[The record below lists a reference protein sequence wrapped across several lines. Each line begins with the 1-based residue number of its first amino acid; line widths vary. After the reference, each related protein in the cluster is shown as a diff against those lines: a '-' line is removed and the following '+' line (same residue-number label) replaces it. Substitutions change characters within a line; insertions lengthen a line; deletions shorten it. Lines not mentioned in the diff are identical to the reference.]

1 MTRFPS
7 TTSLLA
13 LTFAAGSVAVP
24 ATVAAQSVQD
34 FQLPPNPSPTPTPTV
49 QGPVDVENGVPAVP
63 RPIVTPVPTP
73 AARPTPTPTPA
84 PSPVRSPVPSPA
96 PTPRPRATP
105 TLTPPANREAPAA
118 PPSLPA
124 PESAATD
131 SPESAPSESQ
141 ALPGEA
147 ASPSFDTQPAATVP
161 ATEAASESPTT
172 EGEGTPAWWWLAGL
186 AALALLAAAAVWGR
200 RRSPAPLRIEPPVV
214 RTDGGAALAA
224 PRAALTLRPEAIR
237 LSRSV
242 MAATLTYRLTV
253 LNRGTEALTDVVI
266 EADLGSASGDRP
278 VEEQV
283 AMATTAL
290 EPRHTMPRLAPG
302 QSARFEGKVQLQLS
316 QAGILRQGATPLLV
330 PLLRLRTTAEGI
342 EPQAQTLAIGQQ
354 GTSGSSRLQP
364 FRLDEGPRGYEPLAQ
379 RLLD

>member
-13 LTFAAGSVAVP
+13 LAFAAGSVALP
-24 ATVAAQSVQD
+24 ATVSAQSVQD

-84 PSPVRSPVPSPA
+84 PSPVPSPA

-105 TLTPPANREAPAA
+105 TATVPANSEAPAA
-118 PPSLPA
+118 PPSLPT
-124 PESAATD
+124 PETGATA
-131 SPESAPSESQ
+131 SPEPTPTGSQ
-141 ALPGEA
+141 ALPGETA
-147 ASPSFDTQPAATVP
+147 TPSFDTPPAPTVP
-161 ATEAASESPTT
+161 APETASENAST
-172 EGEGTPAWWWLAGL
+172 EGERTPAWWWLAGL
-186 AALALLAAAAVWGR
+186 GLLALLALLAAAAVWWR

-214 RTDGGAALAA
+214 RKDSGPALAA

-283 AMATTAL
+283 AMAATAR

-302 QSARFEGKVQLQLS
+302 QSARFEGKLQLQLS
-316 QAGILRQGATPLLV
+316 EAGVLRQGNTPLLV
-330 PLLRLRTTAEGI
+330 PLLRLRTTAQGI

-354 GTSGSSRLQP
+354 GTGGSTRLKP

-379 RLLD
+379 RMLS

>member
-1 MTRFPS
+1 MTRFP
-7 TTSLLA
+7 TRTSLLA
-13 LTFAAGSVAVP
+13 LAFAAGSAAVP
-24 ATVAAQSVQD
+24 ATVSAQSVQG

-73 AARPTPTPTPA
+73 AARPTATPT

-96 PTPRPRATP
+96 PIPRPRATP
-105 TLTPPANREAPAA
+105 TATLPANREAPAA
-118 PPSLPA
+118 PPSLPT
-124 PESAATD
+124 PEAGATA
-131 SPESAPSESQ
+131 SPEPAPTGSQ
-141 ALPGEA
+141 ILPGEA
-147 ASPSFDTQPAATVP
+147 ATPSFDAPPAATVP

-172 EGEGTPAWWWLAGL
+172 EGESTPAWWWLAGL
-186 AALALLAAAAVWGR
+186 GLLALLAAAAVWWR
-200 RRSPAPLRIEPPVV
+200 RRASPAPLRIEPPVV
-214 RTDGGAALAA
+214 RKDSAAAPAA

-253 LNRGTEALTDVVI
+253 LNRGAEALTNVVI

-283 AMATTAL
+283 AIPTTAL

-302 QSARFEGKVQLQLS
+302 QSARFEGRLQLQLS
-316 QAGILRQGATPLLV
+316 QVGILRQGNTPLMV
-330 PLLRLRTTAEGI
+330 PLLRLRTTADGI
-342 EPQAQTLAIGQQ
+342 DPQAQTLAIGQQ
-354 GTSGSSRLQP
+354 GTGGSSRLQP

-379 RLLD
+379 RVLD

>member
-13 LTFAAGSVAVP
+13 LAFAAGSVALP
-24 ATVAAQSVQD
+24 ATVSAQSVQD

-84 PSPVRSPVPSPA
+84 PSPVPSPA

-105 TLTPPANREAPAA
+105 TATVPANSEAPAA
-118 PPSLPA
+118 PPSLPT
-124 PESAATD
+124 PETGATA
-131 SPESAPSESQ
+131 SPEPTPTGSQ
-141 ALPGEA
+141 ALPGETA
-147 ASPSFDTQPAATVP
+147 TPSFDTPPAPTVP
-161 ATEAASESPTT
+161 APEPASENAST

-186 AALALLAAAAVWGR
+186 GLLALLAAAAVWWR
-200 RRSPAPLRIEPPVV
+200 RRASPAPLRIEPPLV
-214 RTDGGAALAA
+214 RKDSAAAPA
-224 PRAALTLRPEAIR
+224 TPRAALTLRPEAIR

-283 AMATTAL
+283 AMAATAR

-302 QSARFEGKVQLQLS
+302 QSARFEGKLQLQLS
-316 QAGILRQGATPLLV
+316 EAGVLRQGNTPLLV
-330 PLLRLRTTAEGI
+330 PLLRLRTTAQGI

-354 GTSGSSRLQP
+354 GTGGSTRLKP

-379 RLLD
+379 RMLS

>member
-73 AARPTPTPTPA
+73 AARPTPTAT

-105 TLTPPANREAPAA
+105 TATLPSNREAPAA
-118 PPSLPA
+118 PPSLPTPGA
-124 PESAATD
+124 GATA
-131 SPESAPSESQ
+131 SPEPAPTGSQ
-141 ALPGEA
+141 IVPGEA
-147 ASPSFDTQPAATVP
+147 ATPSFNIPPAPTVP
-161 ATEAASESPTT
+161 APETASENAST
-172 EGEGTPAWWWLAGL
+172 EGEGTPASWWLLGL
-186 AALALLAAAAVWGR
+186 AALAALAAAAVWWR

-214 RTDGGAALAA
+214 RKDGGPALAA

-283 AMATTAL
+283 AMATTAR

-302 QSARFEGKVQLQLS
+302 QSARFEGKLQLQLS
-316 QAGILRQGATPLLV
+316 EAGILRQGNTPLLV
-330 PLLRLRTTAEGI
+330 PLLRLRTTAQGI

-354 GTSGSSRLQP
+354 GTGGSTRLQP

-379 RLLD
+379 RMLG

>member
-13 LTFAAGSVAVP
+13 LAFAAGSVAVP
-24 ATVAAQSVQD
+24 ATATAQSAQD
-34 FQLPPNPSPTPTPTV
+34 FQLPPNPSPTPTPRV

-73 AARPTPTPTPA
+73 VATPTPTA
-84 PSPVRSPVPSPA
+84 TASPVRSPVPSP
-96 PTPRPRATP
+96 RSRATP
-105 TLTPPANREAPAA
+105 TLTLPANREAPAA
-118 PPSLPA
+118 PPSLPS
-124 PESAATD
+124 PESGATD
-131 SPESAPSESQ
+131 PPESAPSESQ
-141 ALPGEA
+141 TLPGEA
-147 ASPSFDTQPAATVP
+147 ATPSFDTRPAATAP
-161 ATEAASESPTT
+161 ATETPSENAST
-172 EGEGTPAWWWLAGL
+172 EGEGTPAWWWLLGL
-186 AALALLAAAAVWGR
+186 AALAALVAAIWWR

-214 RTDGGAALAA
+214 RKDSAAAPA
-224 PRAALTLRPEAIR
+224 TPRAALTLRPEAIR

-253 LNRGTEALTDVVI
+253 LNRGTETLTDVVI

-283 AMATTAL
+283 AMAATAL

-302 QSARFEGKVQLQLS
+302 QSARFEGRLQLQLS
-316 QAGILRQGATPLLV
+316 EAGILRQGNTPLLV
-330 PLLRLRTTAEGI
+330 PLLRLRTTAAGI

-354 GTSGSSRLQP
+354 GTGGSSRLQP

-379 RLLD
+379 RVLD

>member
-1 MTRFPS
+1 MTRFP
-7 TTSLLA
+7 TRTSLLA
-13 LTFAAGSVAVP
+13 LAFAATPIAVP
-24 ATVAAQSVQD
+24 VAASAQSVQD

-49 QGPVDVENGVPAVP
+49 QGPVDVESGAPAVP
-63 RPIVTPVPTP
+63 TPIVTPVPPP
-73 AARPTPTPTPA
+73 AARPTAT
-84 PSPVRSPVPSPA
+84 PSPVRSPVPSPV

-105 TLTPPANREAPAA
+105 TAALPANREAPAA
-118 PPSLPA
+118 PPSLPTA
-124 PESAATD
+124 ETGAT
-131 SPESAPSESQ
+131 
-141 ALPGEA
+141 ALPETPPRDSQILPDGDA
-147 ASPSFDTQPAATVP
+147 PPSFGTPPAATVP
-161 ATEAASESPTT
+161 APGTATQSATT

-186 AALALLAAAAVWGR
+186 GLFAVLAAAAVWRR

-214 RTDGGAALAA
+214 RKDGSTALAA

-253 LNRGTEALTDVVI
+253 LNRGTEALTNVVI

-283 AMATTAL
+283 AMAATAL

-302 QSARFEGKVQLQLS
+302 QSARFEGKLQLQLS
-316 QAGILRQGATPLLV
+316 QAGILRQGNTPLMV
-330 PLLRLRTTAEGI
+330 PLLRLRTTADRL

-354 GTSGSSRLQP
+354 GAGGSSRLQP
-364 FRLDEGPRGYEPLAQ
+364 FRLDDGPRGYEPLAQ